1 MAKSIGQR
9 IKSWGIT
16 LLLAVV
22 VFSVLSAWKSKDML
36 LGPAPVLAGYD
47 LQGQLITLEPKDEA
61 TLVYFWATWCPI
73 CGFTVSSIASIA
85 EDYPVITVATTSG
98 SEEEIATY
106 LAQKNIRLPVM
117 MDDSGDLGRHWGVT
131 GVPAIFIVDSKGQ
144 ITHRS
149 LGYASELGLRARLA
163 LAD

>member
-1 MAKSIGQR
+1 MAKTVGQR

-22 VFSVLSAWKSKDML
+22 VFSALSSWKSKDML
-36 LGPAPVLAGYD
+36 LGSAPVLAGYD
-47 LQGQLITLEPKDEA
+47 LQGQLITLEPKDEP
-61 TLVYFWATWCPI
+61 TLIYFWATWCPI
-73 CGFTVSSIASIA
+73 CGFTISSIASIA

-98 SEEEIATY
+98 SEEEITAY

>member
-1 MAKSIGQR
+1 MAKTVGQR

-16 LLLAVV
+16 LLLAVL
-22 VFSVLSAWKSKDML
+22 VFSALSAWKSKDML

-47 LQGQLITLEPKDEA
+47 LQGQLMTLEPKDEP
-61 TLVYFWATWCPI
+61 TLIYFWATWCPI
-73 CGFTVSSIASIA
+73 CGFTISSIASIA

-98 SEEEIATY
+98 SEEEIKAY
-106 LAQKNIRLPVM
+106 LAQKSIRLPVM
-117 MDDSGDLGRHWGVT
+117 MDDSGDLGRHWNVT

>member
-1 MAKSIGQR
+1 MAKSVGQR
-9 IKSWGIT
+9 FKSWGIT

-22 VFSVLSAWKSKDML
+22 VFSALSAWKSKDML

-47 LQGQLITLEPKDEA
+47 LQGQLMTLEPKDEP
-61 TLVYFWATWCPI
+61 TLIYFWATWCPI
-73 CGFTVSSIASIA
+73 CGFTISSIASIA
-85 EDYPVITVATTSG
+85 EDYPVVTVATTSG

-131 GVPAIFIVDSKGQ
+131 GVPAMLILDSKGQ
-144 ITHRS
+144 ITNRS

>member
-1 MAKSIGQR
+1 MAKSVGQR

-16 LLLAVV
+16 LLLAVM
-22 VFSVLSAWKSKDML
+22 VFSALSAWKSKDML

-47 LQGQLITLEPKDEA
+47 LQGQLMTLEPKDEP
-61 TLVYFWATWCPI
+61 TLIYFWATWCPI
-73 CGFTVSSIASIA
+73 CGFTISSISSIA

-98 SEEEIATY
+98 SEEEITAY

-149 LGYASELGLRARLA
+149 LGYASELGLRARLL

>member
-1 MAKSIGQR
+1 MAKTVGQR
-9 IKSWGIT
+9 SKSWGIT

-47 LQGQLITLEPKDEA
+47 LQGQLMTLEPNDGP
-61 TLVYFWATWCPI
+61 TLIYFWATWCPI
-73 CGFTVSSIASIA
+73 CGFTISSIASIA

-106 LAQKNIRLPVM
+106 LAQKNISLPVM

-131 GVPAIFIVDSKGQ
+131 GVPAIFILDSKGQ

-149 LGYASELGLRARLA
+149 LGYASELGLRARLV

>member
-1 MAKSIGQR
+1 MAKTVGQR

-16 LLLAVV
+16 LLLAGV
-22 VFSVLSAWKSKDML
+22 VFSALSAWKSKDML

-47 LQGQLITLEPKDEA
+47 LQGQLITLEPKDEP

-98 SEEEIATY
+98 SEEEIETY
-106 LAQKNIRLPVM
+106 LAQKSIRLPVM

-149 LGYASELGLRARLA
+149 LGYVSELGLRARLA